1 MAEQVLCAQC
11 DRPEYACTCERY
23 CCLCQAQYG
32 IRLCVDG
39 QYYCPECREACEI
52 PLAGTRVH

>member
-11 DRPEYACTCERY
+11 DQPEYACTCERY
-23 CCLCQAQYG
+23 CCLCLSQYG